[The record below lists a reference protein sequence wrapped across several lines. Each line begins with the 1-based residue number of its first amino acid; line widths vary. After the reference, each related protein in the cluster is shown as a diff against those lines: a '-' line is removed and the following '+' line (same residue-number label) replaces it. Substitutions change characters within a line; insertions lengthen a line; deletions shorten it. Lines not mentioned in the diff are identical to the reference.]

1 LCGSPPFGGKSDEEI
16 MKRVEKGQYS
26 LTRDEFKDVSV
37 DAKNLI
43 KKMLEYDPNKRVS
56 ARQAIS
62 DPWFTNSLKKDKE
75 GVVISQA
82 ALSNLKKLNVDY
94 FYVVQI
100 EASTGCLLLYRQPY
114 DHQGRAK

>member
-1 LCGSPPFGGKSDEEI
+1 LCGSPPFGGKSDEDI

-43 KKMLEYDPNKRVS
+43 TKMLEYDPSKRVS

-62 DPWFTNSLKKDKE
+62 DPWIINSLKNDEE
-75 GVVISQA
+75 GVVISQD

-94 FYVVQI
+94 FYVVRI
-100 EASTGCLLLYRQPY
+100 ETSTGCLLLYCQPH